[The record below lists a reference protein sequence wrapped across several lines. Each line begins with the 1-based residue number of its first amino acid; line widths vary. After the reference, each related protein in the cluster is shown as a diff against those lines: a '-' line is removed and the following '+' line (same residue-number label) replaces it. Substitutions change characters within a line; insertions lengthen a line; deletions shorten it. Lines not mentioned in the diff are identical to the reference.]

1 MLTRTLRSIT
11 VAVALALGACLPAA
25 ASGPFGPGIPVVA
38 PYVAPTAQEATDLA
52 YMRQEEKFARDLYL
66 RFADA
71 WDTAPFAAIA
81 NAEQSHMNA
90 MLRLLG
96 KYRLA
101 DPVAGY
107 LVGEFADSELQTL
120 YTVLLEK
127 GFASQA
133 EALKVGG
140 LVEETD
146 LLDLGI
152 SIANTARTDIRA
164 VYASLACGSRNHLR
178 AFAAGYRTLTG
189 EAYSAQVMP
198 QAAVDAII
206 AQPWE
211 RCGNAW

>member
-1 MLTRTLRSIT
+1 MLTRTLRSLT

-25 ASGPFGPGIPVVA
+25 AAGPNGPGIPAVA
-38 PYVAPTAQEATDLA
+38 PYVAPTAAEATDIA
-52 YMRQEEKFARDLYL
+52 HMRQEEKLARDLYL

-71 WDTAPFAAIA
+71 WGTAPFAAIA
-81 NAEQSHMNA
+81 NAEQSHMDA
-90 MLRLLG
+90 MLRLLR

-101 DPVAGY
+101 DPVAGSP
-107 LVGEFADSELQTL
+107 VGEFADTELQTL
-120 YTVLLEK
+120 YTALLEK
-127 GFASQA
+127 GFTGEV
-133 EALKVGG
+133 EALEVGG

-152 SIANTARTDIRA
+152 SIANTDKTDILA

-178 AFAAGYRTLTG
+178 AFAASLRAFTG
-189 EAYSAQVMP
+189 EAYAAQVMP

>member
-1 MLTRTLRSIT
+1 MLTRTLRSLT
-11 VAVALALGACLPAA
+11 AAVALALGATLPAA
-25 ASGPFGPGIPVVA
+25 AAGPVGPAIPVVA
-38 PYVAPTAQEATDLA
+38 PYVAPTAEEATDMA

-71 WDTAPFAAIA
+71 WDTPPFAAIA

-90 MLRLLG
+90 MLRLLR

-107 LVGEFADSELQTL
+107 LVGEFGDTELQTL

-127 GFASQA
+127 GFTGEAQA
-133 EALKVGG
+133 LQVGG

-146 LLDLGI
+146 LVDLGI
-152 SIANTARTDIRA
+152 SIANTAKTDIRA
-164 VYASLACGSRNHLR
+164 VYSSLACGSRNHLR
-178 AFAAGYRTLTG
+178 AFAASYRTLTG
-189 EAYSAQVMP
+189 EAYAAQVMP
-198 QAAVDAII
+198 QAAVDAIV